1 MTATEPTPA
10 AAPCSGPKA
19 LPNDR
24 RHFDSVTI
32 RRFRGLEDL
41 EIDGLGVFNL
51 FVGANDVGKTSVLE
65 AIFLLCATHPMALVR
80 MQNHRLLAV
89 SGFDDL
95 AMAFHGLNVDENIE
109 LIAKSREEFR
119 KVSFSSADIW
129 ASEQRTQTLKGM
141 QTANLDGK
149 KKIVDMSTSFGADV
163 ERVIQWKGE
172 AIAHAGDA
180 PLSAKA
186 QFRFLEDEPKFD
198 PGVSPANFKEIMDR
212 MRIRGQLI
220 SSTGRGYES
229 GPIAEIITK
238 KRKKDL
244 LMYLEGIDPQIQ
256 DVTVRGDTIYLDT
269 GVKEMLPLNMFGNGV
284 GLATNIVAP
293 CVLRDARSIMID
305 EIENGLHYTS
315 IRQVLA
321 SILRM
326 AVSQGIQVYA
336 TAHSID
342 VLRCL
347 REILLEDE
355 FKAYRPTVV
364 CHVLA
369 RDWKGRVR
377 PYRYGYE
384 QFDHCIKHEI
394 EIR

>member
-19 LPNDR
+19 LPNDG

-41 EIDGLGVFNL
+41 ELDGLGAFNL

-65 AIFLLCATHPMALVR
+65 AVFLLCATHPMALVH

-95 AMAFHGLNVDENIE
+95 AIAFHGLNVDENIE
-109 LIAKSREEFR
+109 LIAKSREEHR
-119 KVSFSSADIW
+119 NVSFSSADTW
-129 ASEQRTQTLKGM
+129 APGQRMQALKGM
-141 QTANLDGK
+141 QTTNLAGK
-149 KKIVDMSTSFGADV
+149 KKIVDISTSFGADA
-163 ERVIQWKGE
+163 ERVMQWKSE
-172 AIAHAGDA
+172 VFTEAGDA
-180 PLSAKA
+180 PLSAEA

-198 PGVSPANFKEIMDR
+198 PGASPANFKEIIDR
-212 MRIRGQLI
+212 TRIRGQLI
-220 SSTGRGYES
+220 STGRGYEP

-244 LMYLEGIDPQIQ
+244 LMSLEGIDPQIQ

-284 GLATNIVAP
+284 GLATNIVAQ
-293 CVLRDARSIMID
+293 CVLRDFRSIMID
-305 EIENGLHYTS
+305 EIENGLHYTA
-315 IRQVLA
+315 IRQVLE
-321 SILRM
+321 SILRL
-326 AVSQGIQVYA
+326 AVSHGIQVYA

-342 VLRCL
+342 VLTCF
-347 REILLEDE
+347 REVLLGEE
-355 FKAYRPTVV
+355 FEAYRSMIA
-364 CHVLA
+364 CYVLA
-369 RDWKGRVR
+369 RDRKDRVR
-377 PYRYGYE
+377 SYRYGYE
-384 QFDHCIKHEI
+384 QFDHCIKHGI